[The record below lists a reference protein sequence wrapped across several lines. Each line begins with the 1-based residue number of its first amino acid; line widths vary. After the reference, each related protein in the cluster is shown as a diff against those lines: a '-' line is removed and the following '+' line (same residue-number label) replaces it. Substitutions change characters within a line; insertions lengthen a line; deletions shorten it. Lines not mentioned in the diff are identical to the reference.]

1 MSSASLMEDYQAL
14 REAGCL
20 ETAAERLALALRISD
35 QRPAA
40 LVSEGL
46 EALQQGRLEDAFLAL
61 AEAATRLGPQGEV
74 WALLGHVLLAKG
86 EHQTAFD
93 LLSAPANPART
104 TAAVRLLRLRALI
117 ALPGFRNEQLAAEL
131 PYAGSAAELGLLLA
145 HLPPGCWGQV
155 EFDPLR
161 REIHGWALDT
171 RHLRQSPRLTL
182 TLEGQAPSLLLA
194 RQSCPLLAEA
204 GNAGAHGGF
213 RLQLTEDVASLRLQ
227 WPDGQDLS
235 GSPLATGVLSVPT
248 PAISSGQ
255 APDPVVDVL
264 IPVYEGRTAALACIE
279 SVLRSRAANRTPM
292 QLVVLDDASRDAHL
306 IQALEAL
313 AAAGDIELHR
323 RPVNLGFIRNMNRGM
338 TLHGRRDV
346 VWLNA
351 DTLVAG
357 AWLDLLRGTV
367 QERPDAAT
375 ATPFSNNGELLSFPA
390 PCEGHPL
397 PTADELEALNTQAA
411 ASDEPAP
418 EVEVGCG
425 FCLYIRRSAL
435 DDVGLL
441 DELHLQ
447 RGYGEETDWCLR
459 ARERGWRHLA
469 AHRVFVGHQGGVSF
483 GQEKLA
489 RVAFNNALL
498 RERYPA
504 ADRAFERYRRQDPL
518 RSYRD
523 RLQRARLVL
532 LGPRIATAGIVA
544 QVASASHFAR
554 QALAGGEPPACTLA
568 HRQHDG
574 QLLIE
579 LRLHGYGLPLLLDY
593 RLPAQADL
601 LLEDLGQLA
610 PARLRYLQA
619 ADCPDA
625 LRALPL
631 QLNIPYEV
639 QGSDDFASPLLE
651 SAALFLQ
658 RARALVTPYAAL
670 TTSLQLRCPAVP
682 VIQLAAPRAEPA
694 SPRTELGN
702 VLIGDLLQAPGLAQ
716 RWLMVLRRC
725 RQRGLKCRFLL
736 GDSSPWTTTLLAI
749 GNVRML
755 PEVPGIAPQ
764 RLPALAGCTLV
775 LSLEQAPTTT
785 WWAPERARTA
795 GLVLHAPADRV
806 AHEAGAQRLSALP
819 PALAAVLNEVF
830 PLGFL
835 HE

>member
-1 MSSASLMEDYQAL
+1 MEDYQTL

-20 ETAAERLALALRISD
+20 ETAAERLALALRITE

-61 AEAATRLGPQGEV
+61 AEAATRLGQQGEV

-86 EHQTAFD
+86 EHQAAFD
-93 LLSAPANPART
+93 LLSAPTNPART

-117 ALPGFRNEQLAAEL
+117 ALPGCKSAQLVAEL
-131 PYAGSAAELGLLLA
+131 PYVGSAAELGLLLA

-171 RHLRQSPRLTL
+171 RRPRQSPRLTL
-182 TLEGQAPSLLLA
+182 TLEGQSPSLLVA
-194 RQSCPLLAEA
+194 EQSCPLLAEA
-204 GNAGAHGGF
+204 GNAGAQGGF
-213 RLQLTEDVASLRLQ
+213 RLQLAEDVGSLRLQ
-227 WPDGQDLS
+227 WPDGQDLR
-235 GSPLATGVLSVPT
+235 GSPLATDVLGGPD
-248 PAISSGQ
+248 PAIPPGH

-306 IQALEAL
+306 VQALEAL

-338 TLHGRRDV
+338 ALHGQRDV

-357 AWLDLLRGTV
+357 AWLDLLRETV

-375 ATPFSNNGELLSFPA
+375 ATPFSNNGELLSFPTA
-390 PCEGHPL
+390 CECHPL
-397 PTADELEALNTQAA
+397 PTPAELEILNTQAA
-411 ASDEPAP
+411 ASLEPAP
-418 EVEVGCG
+418 DVEVGCG

-441 DELHLQ
+441 DEVHLQ

-489 RVAFNNALL
+489 RVGFNNALL

-518 RSYRD
+518 RLYRE
-523 RLQRARLVL
+523 RLQRARLAT
-532 LGPRIATAGIVA
+532 LGPRTATAGITA
-544 QVASASHFAR
+544 QVAPASHFAR
-554 QALAGGEPPACTLA
+554 QALGGGEPPACTLA
-568 HRQHDG
+568 YRQCDG
-574 QLLIE
+574 QLLAE
-579 LRLHGYGLPLLLDY
+579 LRLHGCGLPLLLDY
-593 RLPAQADL
+593 RLPAQANL

-619 ADCPDA
+619 ADCPEA

-639 QGSDDFASPLLE
+639 QGSDDLATPLQE

-658 RARALVTPYAAL
+658 RARALLTPYAAL
-670 TTSLQLRCPAVP
+670 TASLQLRCPEVP
-682 VIQLAAPRAEPA
+682 VIQLAAAKARPVP
-694 SPRTELGN
+694 PRTELGN
-702 VLIGDLLQAPGLAQ
+702 VLIGDLLHTPALAQ
-716 RWLMVLRRC
+716 RWLAVLRRC
-725 RQRGLKCRFLL
+725 RRHGLKCRFLL
-736 GDSSPWTTTLLAI
+736 GDSSPWTTALLTI
-749 GNVRML
+749 GNARML
-755 PEVPGIAPQ
+755 PEIPGIAPQ

-785 WWAPERARTA
+785 WLAPERARVA
-795 GLVLHAPADRV
+795 GLVLHAPKGRV
-806 AHEAGAQRLSALP
+806 AQEAGAQRLRALP
-819 PALAAVLNEVF
+819 LALATVLNEVF

>member
-1 MSSASLMEDYQAL
+1 MEDYQAL

-20 ETAAERLALALRISD
+20 EAAAERLALALRSTE

-46 EALQQGRLEDAFLAL
+46 EALQQGLLEDAFLAL

-86 EHQTAFD
+86 ECQTAFD
-93 LLSAPANPART
+93 LLSAPANPARMT
-104 TAAVRLLRLRALI
+104 TAVRLLRLRALI
-117 ALPGFRNEQLAAEL
+117 ALPGLQRERLVAEL
-131 PYAGSAAELGLLLA
+131 PYVGSAAELGLLLA

-155 EFDPLR
+155 EFDPLQ

-171 RHLRQSPRLTL
+171 RRPGRPPRLSL
-182 TLEGQAPSLLLA
+182 TLEGQPPSSLVA
-194 RQSCPLLAEA
+194 DQACPRLAEA
-204 GNAGAHGGF
+204 GNAGVHGGF
-213 RLQLTEDVASLRLQ
+213 RLQLTEDVESLRLQ
-227 WPDGQDLS
+227 WPDGQDLA
-235 GSPLATGVLSVPT
+235 GSPLATDVLNGLT
-248 PAISSGQ
+248 PALPPGQ
-255 APDPVVDVL
+255 APEPIVDVL
-264 IPVYEGRTAALACIE
+264 IPVYEGRAAALACIE
-279 SVLRSRAANRTPM
+279 SVLRSRAVNRTPM

-306 IQALEAL
+306 IRALEAL

-338 TLHGRRDV
+338 ALHGGRDV

-357 AWLDLLRGTV
+357 AWLDRLRETV

-390 PCEGHPL
+390 ACECHPL
-397 PTADELEALNTQAA
+397 PTADELELLNQAA

-425 FCLYIRRSAL
+425 FCLYIRRAAL

-441 DELHLQ
+441 DEIHLQ

-518 RSYRD
+518 RPYRE
-523 RLQRARLVL
+523 RLQRARLVS
-532 LGPRIATAGIVA
+532 LGPRIATAGIIA
-544 QVASASHFAR
+544 QVAPASHFAR
-554 QALAGGEPPACTLA
+554 QALGGGASPACTLA
-568 HRQHDG
+568 HRQRDG
-574 QLLIE
+574 QLLVE
-579 LRLHGYGLPLLLDY
+579 LRLQGCGLPLLLDY
-593 RLPAQADL
+593 RLPAQTNL

-610 PARLRYLQA
+610 PARLRYLQV
-619 ADCPDA
+619 ADCPEA
-625 LRALPL
+625 LKALPR

-639 QGSDDFASPLLE
+639 QGSDDLAMPLRE

-658 RARALVTPYAAL
+658 RARALLTPYAAL
-670 TTSLQLRCPAVP
+670 TASLHLRCPDVP
-682 VIQLAAPRAEPA
+682 VIQLAAPRAQPVL
-694 SPRTELGN
+694 SRPELGP
-702 VLIGDLLQAPGLAQ
+702 VLIGDLLQAPALAQ
-716 RWLMVLRRC
+716 RWLTLLRRC

-736 GDSSPWTTTLLAI
+736 DEDSPWTAALLAI
-749 GNVRML
+749 GNVRLL

-785 WWAPERARTA
+785 WRAPERARAA
-795 GLVLHAPADRV
+795 GLVLHAPAGRV

-819 PALAAVLNEVF
+819 PALAVVLNDVF